1 MMLFDFFIHRQ
12 FRSILPHDMFEKKML
27 KNDQH
32 LARQIE
38 KISELLAFITVYDP
52 GTMIELNTWF
62 EEISQLASNSSQPH
76 VSTMAVA
83 AARISEE
90 LILQETWEPVTHEIS
105 QADRVRQIQDHI
117 KHRLVDILADM
128 GANLTSPQNNQTTRT
143 SAEIEQPVS
152 SLG

>member
-1 MMLFDFFIHRQ
+1 MLFDFFIHRQ
-12 FRSILPHDMFEKKML
+12 SQSNLPHDLFEKKML
-27 KNDQH
+27 KNDKH

-62 EEISQLASNSSQPH
+62 EEISNLASNSSQPQ

-90 LILQETWEPVTHEIS
+90 LILQDSPTQETDDIP
-105 QADRVRQIQDHI
+105 QADLVRQIQDHI
-117 KHRLVDILADM
+117 QERLVEVLVDM
-128 GANLTSPQNNQTTRT
+128 GVNVTSPQSHQTTRT
-143 SAEIEQPVS
+143 SSKTKRPVS